1 MAQRNKFPK
10 NEICVLS
17 NEKFQ
22 MNERKNGIK
31 MLSEIREN
39 RKLNEIRKMMHKENE
54 NTNEEIETLK

>member
-1 MAQRNKFPK
+1 MAQRNKFQK

-31 MLSEIREN
+31 MLNEIREN

>member
-1 MAQRNKFPK
+1 MAQRNKFSK

-31 MLSEIREN
+31 MLNEIREN

>member
-1 MAQRNKFPK
+1 
-10 NEICVLS
+10 
-17 NEKFQ
+17 

-31 MLSEIREN
+31 MLNEIREN